1 MNNPILHR
9 SQACPGR
16 GSASPRRQHGRGTGG
31 FTLIELLVTIAI
43 GVVLML
49 VAAPNLI
56 QFRKNAQLS
65 EAVSNFVLATGTAKS
80 AALKSGREAYVM
92 RNDNALGWPSGWFVF
107 VDNDWDQLYTAG
119 TDELLLRHD
128 AVNADITISAPGTTA
143 LSAGYLLFN
152 GSGFPKTKAGGIGNG
167 TLVMALPDP
176 NGRSSSI
183 VVDTAGRV
191 RSCKTGTPGCSAS

>member
-1 MNNPILHR
+1 MKNLVLHCPTNGPDLETSHRRTGR
-9 SQACPGR
+9 SA
-16 GSASPRRQHGRGTGG
+16 AG
-31 FTLIELLVTIAI
+31 FTLIELLVTIGI

-49 VAAPNLI
+49 VAVPNLV
-56 QFRKNAQLS
+56 QFRKNAVLS
-65 EAVSNFVLATGTAKS
+65 EAVSNFILATGTAKS

-92 RNDNALGWPSGWFVF
+92 RNDNALGWQSGWFVF
-107 VDNDWDQLYTAG
+107 VDNNWDQQYTAG
-119 TDELLLRHD
+119 TDELVLRHE
-128 AVNADITISAPGTTA
+128 AVSPDITIAAPGTTA

-183 VVDTAGRV
+183 VIDTAGRV
-191 RSCKTGTPGCSAS
+191 RSCKTGTTGCSAT